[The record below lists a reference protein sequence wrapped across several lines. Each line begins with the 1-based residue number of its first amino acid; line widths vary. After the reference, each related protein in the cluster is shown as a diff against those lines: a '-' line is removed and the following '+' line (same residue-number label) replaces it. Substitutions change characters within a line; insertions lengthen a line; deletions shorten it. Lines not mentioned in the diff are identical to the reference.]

1 MFDSF
6 VSSIHGCS
14 GRSYLSNT
22 ERCRLFPSC
31 CLNAPRLEKKSK
43 STTVARNGRLLGH
56 KNADIDRIMSV
67 ALRQQSSDFISE
79 AHSARTAGCDSGGV

>member
-1 MFDSF
+1 MFRQILPEQHRTLPV
-6 VSSIHGCS
+6 VSLL
-14 GRSYLSNT
+14 LSQ
-22 ERCRLFPSC
+22 R
-31 CLNAPRLEKKSK
+31 PRLEKKSK